1 MPNLDQELIMTRII
15 LQTRGKWKFKYQ
27 ELRKTVKK
35 SKRAQEIQM
44 LRACPKEKQKNQV
57 KVKKKIRMPHQS
69 SEKKKQI
76 KEIR

>member
-1 MPNLDQELIMTRII
+1 
-15 LQTRGKWKFKYQ
+15 
-27 ELRKTVKK
+27 
-35 SKRAQEIQM
+35 M